1 MPQWCGIN
9 KLFLFITKPVTF
21 GCSEEQIIGLFLPF
35 PLFYLYFCLF
45 FAKIITLNFCFSKW
59 HNTDIGLRKYLKCV
73 FQRMIDQGSRCLKKV
88 PEIPSVSNLQN
99 FFNTKKSIPPK

>member
-21 GCSEEQIIGLFLPF
+21 GCSEEQIIGFFLPF
-35 PLFYLYFCLF
+35 PLFHLYFCLF

-73 FQRMIDQGSRCLKKV
+73 FQRMIRSFIRLFEQNDYIHLNYFCQGL
-88 PEIPSVSNLQN
+88 
-99 FFNTKKSIPPK
+99 